1 MGLAKL
7 MKATIILPRIETQDA
22 ISRLADLEWFHPLQN
37 PSEHVNPYYDDLLT
51 KAQRLY
57 QDIDE
62 VVKSLG
68 IPQETGVMATMFK
81 GAPKGKYD
89 YSADDIQD
97 FIADLEDRSKQIL
110 EGPKKL
116 LEERSKIERQLEE
129 YRNIEAVIG
138 MASTLNLNLDAF
150 RKLRDFFAGL
160 FVIDSKDESEI
171 RKSLEDLAIY
181 STKLNENKTSLTVIG
196 SSEDSE
202 RVLKVL
208 RSFGV
213 NPIQIPTNMPQNP
226 NEAYSLAK
234 AKVKE
239 LETRSEQL
247 DKELKK
253 IKQSMLTKL
262 LSLQEA
268 TRVAK
273 DALEITRKPG
283 GTKNFAVIEGYIPH
297 EMEPKFKKLTSN
309 YVSIIEDVNHMVDN
323 NNNNSHHGE
332 GDKQEPIPTLITNKK
347 YIQNFRVI
355 TETQGLPRYGEID
368 PTPIIAFVW
377 PTFYGLMFADLG
389 HGLLLF
395 GLGMLF
401 RYRGNGRLRVWGTLI
416 AASGLAA
423 AIGGLATG
431 EAFGFHFEE
440 IAVLAPLKEIPV
452 LGNII
457 GLLSVSELTFEQVLK
472 ILEVSVAIGVVHLLM
487 AFFLRLRIDLKE
499 VNKLMVYT
507 HDIPAIIMYLA
518 VVSLILAAI
527 GAQYDII
534 GMFLSW
540 DHNEPVPWLTVLFG
554 DWVTVNLVAKAMPPV
569 IIACIAVMIIGGM
582 KEQKQ
587 AIAHG
592 REPEGGGIVGLV
604 VETVMVR
611 TIEMLANTISYSR
624 LGIML
629 LVHTALL
636 VTVIDAYESGAGL
649 AILIGGNI
657 GIMMIEGLIVYI
669 QTIRLHLYEW
679 FPKWYKSDG
688 VQFKRLVP
696 QMLYTNLVWNHDDVN
711 KNNKKKAM
719 KTTTSPTPPPTA
731 TTAATTT

>member
-7 MKATIILPRIETQDA
+7 LKATIILPRIETQDA
-22 ISRLADLEWFHPLQN
+22 ISRLAALEWFHPLQN
-37 PSEHVNPYYDDLLT
+37 ASEHINPYYDDLLT

-62 VVKSLG
+62 VVKMLG

-81 GAPKGKYD
+81 GAPKGKHD
-89 YSADDIQD
+89 YAAEDIQG
-97 FIADLEDRSKQIL
+97 FIADLEDKSKQSL

-116 LEERSKIERQLEE
+116 LEERNKIERQLEE
-129 YRNIEAVIG
+129 YRNLEAVVG
-138 MASTLNLNLDAF
+138 MASTLNLNLDTF
-150 RKLRDFFAGL
+150 GKLHNFFAGL
-160 FVIDSKDESEI
+160 FVVDSKDESEI

-213 NPIQIPTNMPQNP
+213 NPLQIPANMPQNP
-226 NEAYSLAK
+226 SEAYSLAK

-239 LETRSEQL
+239 LETRSEQM
-247 DKELKK
+247 DKELEKV
-253 IKQSMLTKL
+253 KQSILTKL

-268 TRVAK
+268 ARVAK
-273 DALEITRKPG
+273 DVLEITRKPG

-297 EMEPKFKKLTSN
+297 EMENKFKKLTSN
-309 YVSIIEDVNHMVDN
+309 YVSVIEDVNLTIDGGHQ
-323 NNNNSHHGE
+323 GE
-332 GDKQEPIPTLITNKK
+332 GGRQEPLPTLITNKK
-347 YIQNFRVI
+347 YTRNFQVI
-355 TETQGLPRYGEID
+355 TETQGLPRYGEVD

-395 GLGMLF
+395 GLGALF

-416 AASGLAA
+416 MASGLAA
-423 AIGGLATG
+423 AVGGLGTG

-440 IAVLAPLKEIPV
+440 ISFLAPLKEIPV
-452 LGNII
+452 LGNLI

-472 ILEVSVAIGVVHLLM
+472 ILEVSVAVGVIHLLL
-487 AFFLRLRIDLKE
+487 AFFLRLRGNLKQG
-499 VNKLMVYT
+499 NKLMVLT
-507 HDIPAIIMYLA
+507 HDIPAIIQYLA

-527 GAQYDII
+527 GSQYDII

-540 DHNEPVPWLTVLFG
+540 NHNEPVPWLTVLFG

-569 IIACIAVMIIGGM
+569 IIACIAITIVGGM
-582 KEQKQ
+582 KEQKH

-604 VETVMVR
+604 VETMMVR

-629 LVHTALL
+629 LVHSALL
-636 VTVIDAYESGAGL
+636 VTVINSYEHGGGL

-688 VQFKRLVP
+688 VQFRKLVP
-696 QMLYTNLVWNHDDVN
+696 QMLYTNLVWKYDDDD
-711 KNNKKKAM
+711 KKKAM
-719 KTTTSPTPPPTA
+719 KTTTS
-731 TTAATTT
+731 AA

>member
-7 MKATIILPRIETQDA
+7 MKATIILPRIETQEA
-22 ISRLADLEWFHPLQN
+22 ISRLAALEWFHPLHN
-37 PSEHVNPYYDDLLT
+37 TSEYINPYYDDLLT

-62 VVKSLG
+62 VVKVLG

-81 GAPKGKYD
+81 GAPKGKHD
-89 YSADDIQD
+89 YAAEDIQG
-97 FIADLEDRSKQIL
+97 FIADLEDQSKQLL
-110 EGPKKL
+110 EGPKKVI
-116 LEERSKIERQLEE
+116 EERNKIERQLEE
-129 YRNIEAVIG
+129 YRNLEAVVG

-150 RKLRDFFAGL
+150 GKLRNFFAGL
-160 FVIDSKDESEI
+160 FVVDSKDESEI

-181 STKLNENKTSLTVIG
+181 STKLNENKTSLTIIG

-213 NPIQIPTNMPQNP
+213 NPLQIPATMPQNP
-226 NEAYSLAK
+226 SEASSLAK

-239 LETRSEQL
+239 LETRSEQIE
-247 DKELKK
+247 KELGK
-253 IKQSMLTKL
+253 IKQSNLTKL

-268 TRVAK
+268 ARVAK
-273 DALEITRKPG
+273 DVLEITRKPG

-297 EMEPKFKKLTSN
+297 EMEGKFKKLTSN
-309 YVSIIEDVNHMVDN
+309 YVSVIEDVNLTVDG
-323 NNNNSHHGE
+323 HQGE
-332 GDKQEPIPTLITNKK
+332 GSKQEPLPTLITNKK
-347 YIQNFRVI
+347 YTRNFQVI
-355 TETQGLPRYGEID
+355 TETQGLPRYGEVD

-395 GLGMLF
+395 GLGALF

-416 AASGLAA
+416 MASGLAA
-423 AIGGLATG
+423 AIGGLGTG

-440 IAVLAPLKEIPV
+440 ISILAPLKEIPV
-452 LGNII
+452 LGNLM

-472 ILEVSVAIGVVHLLM
+472 ILEVSVAVGVVHLLL
-487 AFFLRLRIDLKE
+487 AFFLRLRASLKQG
-499 VNKLMVYT
+499 NKLMVYT
-507 HDIPAIIMYLA
+507 HDIPAIIQYLA

-527 GAQYDII
+527 GSQYDII

-540 DHNEPVPWLTVLFG
+540 NHNEPVPWLTVLFG

-569 IIACIAVMIIGGM
+569 IIACIAIAIIGGM
-582 KEQKQ
+582 KEQKH

-592 REPEGGGIVGLV
+592 QEPEGGGIVGLI
-604 VETVMVR
+604 VETMMVR

-629 LVHTALL
+629 LVHSALL
-636 VTVIDAYESGAGL
+636 VTVINSYEHGGGL

-688 VQFKRLVP
+688 VQFKKLVP
-696 QMLYTNLVWNHDDVN
+696 QMLYTNLVWKYDDD
-711 KNNKKKAM
+711 KKKEV
-719 KTTTSPTPPPTA
+719 K
-731 TTAATTT
+731 TAATTA